1 MLSPE
6 GKVLIDP
13 LPLTDQALAEIGQ
26 VAAICLT
33 QGYHQR
39 SAWRYRKLF
48 GVPVYAP
55 EGAGSLDDQPD
66 QWYRAG
72 DRLPGPLRAIQ
83 TTGLTNG
90 FALLVEAKGGS
101 GALFCGDLITR
112 DEDGPYRF
120 PVQPGYID
128 PVQVRLGAREL
139 AGLQAESLCPAHGA
153 PCVTGCGAA
162 LEEALEGG
170 GEARRKRTLPDAEHW
185 VAD

>member
-13 LPLTDQALAEIGQ
+13 LPLTDAALAEMGK

-33 QGYHQR
+33 QGHHQR

-48 GVPVYAP
+48 GAPVYAP
-55 EGAGSLDDQPD
+55 AGAGNLDEQPD
-66 QWYRAG
+66 QWYGAD

-83 TTGLTNG
+83 TTGLSNG
-90 FALLVEAKGGS
+90 FALLVEPEGGS

-112 DEDGPYRF
+112 DEAGPYRF
-120 PVQPGYID
+120 PVQPGFID
-128 PVQVRLGAREL
+128 PVKVRVGAREL
-139 AGLQAESLCPAHGA
+139 ADLQADSLGPAHGA

-162 LEEALEGG
+162 IQGALKNEGKNQKG
-170 GEARRKRTLPDAEHW
+170 S
-185 VAD
+185 